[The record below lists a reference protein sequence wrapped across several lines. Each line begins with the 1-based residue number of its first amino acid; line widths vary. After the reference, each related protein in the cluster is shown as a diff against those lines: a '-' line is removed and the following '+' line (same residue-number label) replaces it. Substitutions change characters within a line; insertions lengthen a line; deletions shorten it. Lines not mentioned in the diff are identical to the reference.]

1 MVEQNEEVQHLEGT
15 NYERP
20 TERPAIGVFYGFD
33 HVKFWVGNAKQ
44 AASYYTTRMGF
55 EYVAYQ
61 GLETGNRD
69 VVSHVI
75 RNGDICYVFQ
85 SPL

>member
-1 MVEQNEEVQHLEGT
+1 MVDQVEHLTGT
-15 NYERP
+15 DYAKP
-20 TERPAIGVFYGFD
+20 TEIPAIGVFYGFD

-55 EYVAYQ
+55 EYVGYS

-75 RNGDICYVFQ
+75 RNGEVCYVF
-85 SPL
+85 